1 MKAMIRFEAGQTK
14 DFTKTMIAAGLASY
28 KFGSAPPAQEAVWC
42 VADNETKTFD
52 CASDDQAEALVLT
65 GEYKIFTETE
75 DFVKDCILDLS
86 PLDLL
91 TATLRS
97 QQMAK
102 RGPEIARRI
111 QDELNKQKEPPRT
124 PEEQADYDACKAA
137 EHVTRTYTLD
147 AETTM
152 EISTCMHCAKLAAEG
167 DEDRL
172 KMFSHPLSIRALLID
187 FVALHEAKQATKQ

>member
-1 MKAMIRFEAGQTK
+1 MKAIIKFDRTQTK
-14 DFTKTMIAAGLASY
+14 EFTQAMVAAGLASY
-28 KFGSAPPAQEAVWC
+28 RFGSAPPQEATVWC
-42 VADNETKTFD
+42 VADNKAKTLN
-52 CASDDQAEALVLT
+52 CVTDDEADALIAAGGYTVFAEA
-65 GEYKIFTETE
+65 EAFI
-75 DFVKDCILDLS
+75 KDCILDLS

-111 QDELNKQKEPPRT
+111 QDELSKQKEPPRT

>member
-1 MKAMIRFEAGQTK
+1 MKAMIRFDPTQTA

-28 KFGSAPPAQEAVWC
+28 KFGRAPPAKEAVWC
-42 VADNETKTFD
+42 VADNEAKTFD
-52 CASDDQAEALVLT
+52 CTSDDGAEALVLT
-65 GEYKIFTETE
+65 GEYKVFTETE

-97 QQMAK
+97 REMAK
-102 RGPEIARRI
+102 HGPEIARRI
-111 QDELNKQKEPPRT
+111 RDELGKQAEQPRT

-167 DEDRL
+167 DQERL
-172 KMFSHPLSIRALLID
+172 EMFCNTLSVRALLID
-187 FVALHEAKQATKQ
+187 FVAMHEASKAKKH